1 MGNTVSERT
10 KLSEPSQN
18 TIEPQ
23 KEIPMRE
30 PKRIGIIYCANEKHG
45 SHDHPERSLRVS
57 YPQTKLTE
65 RFPDIPIY
73 EMKDYSNDE
82 IFQFLSSTHDQVHLS
97 IIKEYFDNINSAY
110 STGINSYNA
119 CLNVCKCLMTMC
131 ELIENDT
138 IDCAIN
144 VVRPPGHHCS
154 NRQVAGFCLINSA
167 VLVTKRL
174 LKMYNKI
181 PIYDFDLH
189 HGGGTQSETY
199 NNPNIMYVS
208 QHNKNV
214 WKDNF
219 NYGYIKE
226 RGGRSAPLTNINIPL
241 AGESND
247 YDYILTGKYAINQ
260 MSQFNSEIVVVS
272 AGFDAHIS
280 EYSVGATKGHRMC
293 LTSPFYG
300 RITSLLLEQFDK
312 MFIILEGGYQED
324 AIAESLA
331 CMIEAMLGKI
341 EFDVNRKK
349 VKTYTNSVIQELQL
363 YYQ

>member
-1 MGNTVSERT
+1 MGNTISERS
-10 KLSEPSQN
+10 KLSEN
-18 TIEPQ
+18 TLKKIKEP
-23 KEIPMRE
+23 PMRE

-45 SHDHPERSLRVS
+45 SHTHPEKSERVL
-57 YPQTKLTE
+57 YAQTYLTE
-65 RFPDIPIY
+65 KFPNIPIY
-73 EMKDYSNDE
+73 EMKNYTNDQ
-82 IFQFLSSTHDQVHLS
+82 ILNFLSSTHDKVHLS

-119 CLNVCKCLMTMC
+119 CLNVCKSLMTMC

-144 VVRPPGHHCS
+144 IVRPPGHHCC
-154 NRQVAGFCLINSA
+154 NRSVAGFCLINSA

-219 NYGYIKE
+219 NYGYITE

-272 AGFDAHIS
+272 AGFDAHIN
-280 EYSVGATKGHRMC
+280 EFNIGTRLNHRMC
-293 LTSPFYG
+293 LTSEFYG
-300 RITSLLLEQFDK
+300 RITSLLLDKFDK
-312 MFIILEGGYQED
+312 MFIILEGGYEEE
-324 AIAESLA
+324 AIAESLT
-331 CMIEAMLGKI
+331 CMIQAMLGKI
-341 EFDVNRKK
+341 EFNVNRKK
-349 VKTYTNSVIQELQL
+349 IKKYTNSVLEELQL